1 MYDIERD
8 GRPVVDAYDS
18 LMDDIVTAYEDEF
31 GIAFGPLPEVGI
43 ADVAVYEGLARDICD
58 HLGVEADEATIHDA
72 AVHYHG
78 NKGMYDDLNH
88 RVLISDRVVTPDLTD
103 PEQDGELVYVLAHEL
118 VHAYQANHGALIGA
132 GLQKE
137 LARQRD
143 ETHGDYIRSLI
154 DAVPVLAALE
164 GQAEYMATNMFRARA
179 TELPAGAEFAETA
192 FEERLAWGERDR
204 RPAVR
209 ELMAARE
216 TLASGV
222 IDMDAVATALNA
234 SYHAYGI
241 GYGYVAERVTWESIS
256 MDDLLNDMPRT
267 LEELL

>member
-1 MYDIERD
+1 MMDFDAYTGLVTRISTAYEEGYDIE
-8 GRPVVDAYDS
+8 
-18 LMDDIVTAYEDEF
+18 
-31 GIAFGPLPEVGI
+31 FGPLPEVVI
-43 ADVAVYEGLARDICD
+43 ADVTVYEGLARDISE
-58 HLGVEADEATIHDA
+58 HLGIEADDATIHDA
-72 AVHYHG
+72 AVLYHS

-88 RVLISDRVVTPDLTD
+88 RVLISDHVVTDGHAD

-154 DAVPVLAALE
+154 DAVPVLSALE
-164 GQAEYMATNMFRARA
+164 GQAEYMATNMFRSRA
-179 TELPAGAEFAETA
+179 TEFPAGVEFAESA
-192 FEERLAWGERDR
+192 YEERLAWGENDR

-216 TLASGV
+216 TLASGA
-222 IDMDAVATALNA
+222 IDMDAVAAALNA

-241 GYGYVAERVTWESIS
+241 GYGYVAERVVEEDIA
-256 MDDLLNDMPRT
+256 MDDLLEDMPRT
-267 LEELL
+267 LEELI